1 MEKLAFPWLFIGPPG
16 TGKTTAARQMLA
28 DGFGVSLDAVYPKDI
43 RMFKVG
49 DDYECRVYSS
59 PYHFEID
66 IPDMSMQDKQ
76 ILVEVLTM
84 LFSAGDVFSGMKTNR
99 RKIVILRRAHC
110 LSLAAAIRLRWI
122 LETRVCPD
130 GGTGMIWL
138 CAREITGAVSV
149 IEDIFVRI
157 RVPILTRNQWAS
169 RWVDHPTIANAYDFF
184 DGRCDRATAV
194 IKWGS
199 PCIEKQSYPRVIANC
214 YEDLMIEI
222 IRGCIKAAKAGN
234 KMPPL
239 ATALWVRARV
249 YDILGLCQT
258 GIEFLDGYSGA
269 IQTMFLKSYCTFSM
283 FKCVITVI
291 ATAEPN
297 TSYRN
302 PISLEKI
309 LLDIAIALWST
320 TALESQETLTEIES
334 ILPLE
339 VHGADTSGDLVST
352 ENGMEKNTISEPNTG
367 KKTSERGTG
376 KGKKRVSTK
385 TGTGD
390 NATETESG
398 AKPKPKPRAPRKRT
412 GATVKTSAKSVG

>member
-28 DGFGVSLDAVYPKDI
+28 DGFGVPLVDVYPKDI
-43 RMFKVG
+43 RIFKVG
-49 DDYECRVYSS
+49 DDYECRVYCS

-76 ILVEVLTM
+76 ILVEVLSM

-138 CAREITGAVSV
+138 CAREITGSITIV
-149 IEDIFVRI
+149 EDVFVRI
-157 RVPILTRNQWAS
+157 RVPIPTRDEWTTRWAAY
-169 RWVDHPTIANAYDFF
+169 PAIAESYEAF
-184 DGRCDRATAV
+184 DGRHDRAAALV
-194 IKWGS
+194 KWGGA
-199 PCIEKQSYPRVIANC
+199 CLEQRSYPRLISNC
-214 YEDLMIEI
+214 YEDLLIAI
-222 IRGCIKAAKAGN
+222 VRGCVRAAQADVKV
-234 KMPPL
+234 PPL
-239 ATALWVRARV
+239 ELALWVRARV

-258 GIEFLDGYSGA
+258 GIEFLDGYSAA
-269 IQTMFLKSYCTFSM
+269 IEMMLLKSYCTFPM

-291 ATAEPN
+291 ASAEPN

-309 LLDIAIALWST
+309 LLDITNALWNT
-320 TALESQETLTEIES
+320 TALESKETLAEIES
-334 ILPLE
+334 KLPVE
-339 VHGADTSGDLVST
+339 VHGPDSSGVLVNAEDGVET
-352 ENGMEKNTISEPNTG
+352 NAISGPNTG
-367 KKTSERGTG
+367 KKTSTRGVG
-376 KGKKRVSTK
+376 KGKKRVTAG
-385 TGTGD
+385 TGTGGD
-390 NATETESG
+390 GTEETT
-398 AKPKPKPRAPRKRT
+398 KPKPKPRAPRKR
-412 GATVKTSAKSVG
+412 ATAATKAPAENMG

>member
-16 TGKTTAARQMLA
+16 AGKTVAARQMLA
-28 DGFGVSLDAVYPKDI
+28 DGFGVSLEDVYPKDI

-49 DDYECRVYSS
+49 DDYECRVYCS

-76 ILVEVLTM
+76 ILVEVLSM

-130 GGTGMIWL
+130 GGTGMVWL
-138 CAREITGAVSV
+138 CAREITGAVTV
-149 IEDIFVRI
+149 VEDIFVRI
-157 RVPILTRNQWAS
+157 RVPILTEVEWATK
-169 RWVDHPTIANAYDFF
+169 WAAYPAIANSYNFF
-184 DGRCDRATAV
+184 EGRNDRAAALV
-194 IKWGS
+194 KWGQ
-199 PCIEKQSYPRVIANC
+199 PCIENQSYPRVISNC
-214 YEDLMIEI
+214 YEDLLVAI
-222 IRGCIKAAKAGN
+222 IRGCIGAAKAGVER
-234 KMPPL
+234 PPL
-239 ATALWVRARV
+239 SLALWIRARV

-258 GIEFLDGYSGA
+258 GIEFMDGYSAA
-269 IQTMFLKSYCTFSM
+269 IETMLLKSYCTFPM
-283 FKCVITVI
+283 FKCVIAVI

-309 LLDIAIALWST
+309 LLDICIALWKS
-320 TALESQETLTEIES
+320 TALETKETLAEIES
-334 ILPLE
+334 RLPLE
-339 VHGADTSGDLVST
+339 VHGADASGDLDAAADGVET
-352 ENGMEKNTISEPNTG
+352 NAITGPNTG

-376 KGKKRVSTK
+376 KGKKRVTTR
-385 TGTGD
+385 TGEGGD
-390 NATETESG
+390 GAEKES
-398 AKPKPKPRAPRKRT
+398 KPKPKPRAPRKRT
-412 GATVKTSAKSVG
+412 VASVKTPETNMG